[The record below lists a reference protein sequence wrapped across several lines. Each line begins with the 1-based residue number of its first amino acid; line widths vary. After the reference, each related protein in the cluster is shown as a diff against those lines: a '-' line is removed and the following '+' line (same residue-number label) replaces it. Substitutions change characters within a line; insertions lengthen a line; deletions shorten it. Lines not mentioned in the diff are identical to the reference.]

1 MKVGEKM
8 SKRDYYEVLKLDRDA
23 DSEEIKRSY
32 RKKAKKYHPDLNPD
46 DEEAEVKFKE
56 VNEAY
61 EVLGN
66 TDKRSRYDRYGHAGV
81 DPQAGGG
88 GGGFGGFGGFDVED
102 IFDIFTGGGS
112 RRRSGPMQGADIRYD
127 LNLDFKEAVFG
138 VEREIQ
144 IRRTE
149 NCDTCDGTGAE
160 PGTSKS
166 TCEKCEGRGEVRYAQ
181 QTPFGNFVRTAEC
194 DECEGTGEIIDS
206 KCKDCGGTGRA
217 MKTKKISVKVPAGVD
232 TNSIIS
238 IRGEGEAGTKGGPS
252 GDLYIYINVRQDKI
266 FKRSQNNIYL
276 EVPISFTEA
285 ALGAEIEIP
294 TLDGVETYSIS
305 AGTQTGTQFKI
316 KDLGVPYLRRKGRG
330 DLFFTVK
337 VKIPKDLTEK
347 QKDLLLDFAK
357 ETGENYKKNKKGF
370 LERVKEA
377 FH

>member
-1 MKVGEKM
+1 M

-160 PGTSKS
+160 QEHRSPH
-166 TCEKCEGRGEVRYAQ
+166 
-181 QTPFGNFVRTAEC
+181 
-194 DECEGTGEIIDS
+194 
-206 KCKDCGGTGRA
+206 
-217 MKTKKISVKVPAGVD
+217 VK
-232 TNSIIS
+232 
-238 IRGEGEAGTKGGPS
+238 
-252 GDLYIYINVRQDKI
+252 NVRD
-266 FKRSQNNIYL
+266 
-276 EVPISFTEA
+276 EA
-285 ALGAEIEIP
+285 
-294 TLDGVETYSIS
+294 
-305 AGTQTGTQFKI
+305 
-316 KDLGVPYLRRKGRG
+316 R
-330 DLFFTVK
+330 
-337 VKIPKDLTEK
+337 
-347 QKDLLLDFAK
+347 
-357 ETGENYKKNKKGF
+357 
-370 LERVKEA
+370 
-377 FH
+377 

>member
-1 MKVGEKM
+1 M

-61 EVLGN
+61 EILGN
-66 TDKRSRYDRYGHAGV
+66 TDKRSKYDRYGHAGV

-88 GGGFGGFGGFDVED
+88 GSGFGGFGGFDVED
-102 IFDIFTGGGS
+102 IFDMFTGGGS
-112 RRRSGPMQGADIRYD
+112 RRRSGPMQGEDIRYD
-127 LNLDFKEAVFG
+127 LNLDFKDAVFG

-149 NCDTCDGTGAE
+149 NCSTCDGSGAE
-160 PGTSKS
+160 PGTSKT
-166 TCEKCEGRGEVRYAQ
+166 TCEKCDGRGEVRYAQ
-181 QTPFGNFVRTAEC
+181 QTPFGNFVRTGLCE
-194 DECEGTGEIIDS
+194 ECEGTGEIIES
-206 KCKDCGGTGRA
+206 KCEDCGGSGKA
-217 MKTKKISVKVPAGVD
+217 VKTKKILVKVPAGVD

-238 IRGEGEAGTKGGPS
+238 IRGEGEAGSKGGPS
-252 GDLYIYINVRQDKI
+252 GDLYIYINVRQDNT

-285 ALGAEIEIP
+285 SLGSEIEVP
-294 TLDGVETYSIS
+294 TLDGIQTYSIPQ
-305 AGTQTGTQFKI
+305 GTQTGTRFKI

-330 DLFFTVK
+330 DLFFTVQ
-337 VKIPKDLTEK
+337 VTIPTELTEK
-347 QKDLLLDFAK
+347 QKELLLDFAK

-370 LERVKEA
+370 FERVKEV